1 MAGDI
6 VRDGATGQAIV
17 AATGTPVDTILEALQ
32 AGDTRDDVLRAHPG
46 LLPEDIEAALRFA
59 RVAVQR
65 GGERTPRQMPGYGV
79 MTAHEPAPAY
89 APPRASAAPPLPDVR
104 GALQSAER
112 ELARSAY
119 RLDLIDSIRD
129 GLAQGAAGDVVP
141 HDELFARLRA
151 RFA

>member
-17 AATGTPVDTILEALQ
+17 AATGTPVDSILEALQ

-46 LLPEDIEAALRFA
+46 LLPADIEAALRFA

-65 GGERTPRQMPGYGV
+65 GGERTPRHMPGNGV
-79 MTAHEPAPAY
+79 MTAREPAPAY
-89 APPRASAAPPLPDVR
+89 APRRASAAPPLPDVH
-104 GALQSAER
+104 GALRSAER
-112 ELARSAY
+112 ESARSAY

-151 RFA
+151 RFG

>member
-65 GGERTPRQMPGYGV
+65 GGMRTPGQMPGNGV
-79 MTAHEPAPAY
+79 MTAREPAPAY
-89 APPRASAAPPLPDVR
+89 APTRAAAAPRLPDVH
-104 GALQSAER
+104 GALKSAER
-112 ELARSAY
+112 ESARSAY